1 MRNPKFQTSS
11 SLSHAY
17 VPCVPFAVSSTL
29 VAAQPLAKR
38 LKDHA
43 TGLVHL
49 SYADNEKVI
58 LKRLELLEQIEVCE
72 KRAEELLVGSVADI
86 NHLFYHLSQ
95 SLHIEGNRVEAAA
108 MSASNPVDVQL
119 QVKLEHL
126 EKEAKHARGIVQA
139 FIDLLKLKSDD
150 VSINGKL
157 CTGKLL
163 DACVK
168 KVQALQSAW
177 KENREQALALSMQ
190 IQIESVYGA
199 AADCLIDVCNFG
211 LHQQIDIE
219 PMSQVQE
226 DIFSALATCAEFPYS
241 GTWPAI
247 ALRVD
252 SGHEAT
258 SSNTSKQGDAE

>member
-1 MRNPKFQTSS
+1 MRNRKFQPSR
-11 SLSHAY
+11 SLPHAY
-17 VPCVPFAVSSTL
+17 VPCVPFAISAAL

-38 LKDHA
+38 LAEQA
-43 TGLVHL
+43 TELAHL
-49 SYADNEKVI
+49 SHADTEQVV
-58 LKRLELLEQIEVCE
+58 LKRLTLLEQIEACE
-72 KRAEELLVGSVADI
+72 TGAEELLVGSVVDI
-86 NHLFYHLSQ
+86 NQLFYYLNL

-108 MSASNPVDVQL
+108 VSASSPDNIQL

-139 FIDLLKLKSDD
+139 YIDLLKLESDD

-163 DACVK
+163 DACVN

-177 KENREQALALSMQ
+177 KENREQALVLSLQ

-211 LHQQIDIE
+211 LHQQISIE
-219 PMSQVQE
+219 PMPQVQE
-226 DIFSALATCAEFPYS
+226 DILSALSTCAEFPYS
-241 GTWPAI
+241 GAWPAI
-247 ALRVD
+247 VVRVN
-252 SGHEAT
+252 SGQAAT
-258 SSNTSKQGDAE
+258 SANTSKQGEA